1 MKMYSK
7 GALISGF
14 VVFILNVSGGLM
26 VSQNTSAKNTII
38 PSHITA
44 INYFENEYGLTFG
57 RIEDFKSVER
67 LPDLIYAGSVDG
79 IAGYV
84 MKTDYL
90 SETTRTAPLFDV
102 DGKTIIGSI
111 SVGGK
116 KTNYPKNRNGQTYGS
131 ATEATSPETEP
142 ELIEAIG
149 VDGTEGYV
157 LKKDLDGEQPSTP
170 EEAIALQN
178 SRAADGR
185 DIPLYDLDGENVI
198 GVFHIG
204 GK

>member
-14 VVFILNVSGGLM
+14 VVFIISVSGGLIL
-26 VSQNTSAKNTII
+26 SQNTSAKNTIDS
-38 PSHITA
+38 SHITSVD
-44 INYFENEYGLTFG
+44 YFENEQGLTFG
-57 RIEDFKSVER
+57 TIEDSNSVEI

-90 SETTRTAPLFDV
+90 SETTRIAPLFDV

-111 SVGGK
+111 SVDAK

-131 ATEATSPETEP
+131 AGEPTSPEP

-185 DIPLYDLDGENVI
+185 DIPLYEMNGENVI
-198 GVFHIG
+198 GVFHVG

>member
-14 VVFILNVSGGLM
+14 VIIIISVSGALM
-26 VSQNTSAKNTII
+26 VSQNTSAKNTIS
-38 PSHITA
+38 PSLITP
-44 INYFENEYGLTFG
+44 IEYSKNEHGLTFG
-57 RIEDFKSVER
+57 TIEDSNSVEI

-90 SETTRTAPLFDV
+90 SETIRVAPLFDV

-111 SVGGK
+111 SVGSR

-131 ATEATSPETEP
+131 AGEPTSQEP

-149 VDGTEGYV
+149 EGGTEGYV
-157 LKKDLDGEQPSTP
+157 LKKDLDGEQPNTP

-178 SRAADGR
+178 SRAADGH
-185 DIPLYDLDGENVI
+185 DIPLYDMDGENVI
-198 GVFHIG
+198 GVFHVG